1 MKKGHL
7 LLILGCVIVLILG
20 IIFIINNKQ
29 SNSNNKN
36 NIEEKGSISKSKND
50 ISNIV
55 YIPLG
60 LNNKIL
66 CTVEV
71 ESNSLITGSA
81 VNENGNR
88 ASIGSPN
95 SIRASDF
102 SNKYEGYFFDDIV
115 AFSNYTVSIMSVD
128 NFNKL
133 VGSWNE
139 YLSYDQDNIVELYKD
154 TTNRAMVFLHN
165 DISHSFSMI
174 YQLNDN
180 GDVIIINVEKSYI
193 DKSADIN
200 KVAKKLYGLVKITE

>member
-29 SNSNNKN
+29 SSSNNKN

-50 ISNIV
+50 I
-55 YIPLG
+55 
-60 LNNKIL
+60 
-66 CTVEV
+66 
-71 ESNSLITGSA
+71 NSLITGSA